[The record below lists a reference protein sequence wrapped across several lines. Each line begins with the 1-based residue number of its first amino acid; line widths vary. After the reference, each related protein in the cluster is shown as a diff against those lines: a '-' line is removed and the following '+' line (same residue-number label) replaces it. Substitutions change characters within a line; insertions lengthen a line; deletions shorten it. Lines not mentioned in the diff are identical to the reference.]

1 MKPGVQIVI
10 EHDLHR
16 RLGSL
21 DRPREGNR
29 GQINIFDAL
38 NDSFGQVTLE
48 AGSVSNQ
55 QAEILVESEILTH
68 LLV

>member
-1 MKPGVQIVI
+1 MKSRVQIVV
-10 EHDLHR
+10 EHNLHR

-21 DRPREGNR
+21 DRPREGDR
-29 GQINIFDAL
+29 GQIDILDAL

-55 QAEILVESEILTH
+55 QAELLVESEILTH

>member
-1 MKPGVQIVI
+1 MKPGVQIVV

-16 RLGSL
+16 CLCSL
-21 DRPREGNR
+21 DRPREGDR
-29 GQINIFDAL
+29 GQINILDAL
-38 NDSFGQVTLE
+38 NDSLGQVTLE